1 MAVMSRVDTPAAAR
15 RPFFLY
21 LDEFQTFTGVA
32 EASYE
37 KILSRARKY
46 KLGLILA
53 HQQTGQLSSEL
64 LREILGNVSTLLT
77 FNVSH
82 PDAVKLSR
90 EYVFD
95 FAGEADY
102 VPPEEFIRLKTG
114 EALAKI
120 GKSVFPLRTYLA
132 DKQPDFIRA
141 KEVIERSRINY
152 GVSDTHVTQR
162 KPIQKITPQEADPS
176 EVF

>member
-1 MAVMSRVDTPAAAR
+1 MSD
-15 RPFFLY
+15 
-21 LDEFQTFTGVA
+21 G
-32 EASYE
+32 
-37 KILSRARKY
+37 
-46 KLGLILA
+46 
-53 HQQTGQLSSEL
+53 L

-95 FAGEADY
+95 SAGQAEY
-102 VPPEEFIRLKTG
+102 IPPEDFIRLKTG
-114 EALAKI
+114 EALGKI

-132 DKQPDFIRA
+132 DQRPDFIRA
-141 KEVIERSRINY
+141 KEVIERSRQNY
-152 GVSDTHVTQR
+152 GFFIREKASSQKTGSL
-162 KPIQKITPQEADPS
+162 KPAQKDHDLDPS